1 MKAIAQS
8 TGRTIAQIKS
18 DANATGDLGIVAEQ
32 SRSSQCMIFQPARL
46 TVQSVFS
53 KLKAIAQMSGHS
65 VSMCNI
71 KYCLGPRTS
80 VQTCSTFYVVQA
92 TLATFGMHA
101 HSMKFNTQNEELM
114 SVMIIIYII

>member
-32 SRSSQCMIFQPARL
+32 SRSNQCTIFQPANL

-53 KLKAIAQMSGHS
+53 KLKDIAQMSGQS
-65 VSMCNI
+65 VSIYNRNC
-71 KYCLGPRTS
+71 S
-80 VQTCSTFYVVQA
+80 VQGMFSKLKYNVQMFGQSVDINN
-92 TLATFGMHA
+92 TKLNQNCLFSGLWPLAGILN
-101 HSMKFNTQNEELM
+101 K
-114 SVMIIIYII
+114 

>member
-8 TGRTIAQIKS
+8 TGRTIAQIKT

-65 VSMCNI
+65 VSICNI
-71 KYCLGPRTS
+71 K
-80 VQTCSTFYVVQA
+80 
-92 TLATFGMHA
+92 
-101 HSMKFNTQNEELM
+101 LM
-114 SVMIIIYII
+114 SCTRDISPHLLNFLCGAGYFSNIWDACMQHEIQYTK